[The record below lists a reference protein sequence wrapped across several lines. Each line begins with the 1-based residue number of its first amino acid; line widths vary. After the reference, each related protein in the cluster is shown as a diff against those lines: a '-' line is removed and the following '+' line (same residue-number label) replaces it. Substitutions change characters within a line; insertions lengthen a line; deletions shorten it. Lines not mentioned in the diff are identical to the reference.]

1 MAKYLA
7 GGRVRGTLHGITYQR
22 NMYTGWVAKEKSTL
36 TKEQIA
42 TSPAFARTREN
53 NNEMKGIGTYVKELR
68 KSLDLFLP
76 FVSDPIV
83 TGRLIR
89 ELKKV
94 QIAQP
99 GQRGFRPLVG
109 GPIAFGLV
117 ADGFEVSAPYPLSQA
132 VKGLSIEI
140 GDRTKDGQ
148 VTSQTMTISA
158 DTLSFPA
165 GTNACLPIVTIME
178 CDELEYADG
187 VWNWF
192 NGNTKANIKRSVL
205 YDKMVF
211 PTLPTTEQSF
221 EVSIGNT
228 ITSFQSDIVAQA
240 LGVLS
245 IFETK
250 FPLPPY
256 EFGRN
261 LVWFGLQFGQ
271 LVQKAGGS
279 PDVPNFEFM
288 PMRGATAGK
297 AIATLDPLKP

>member
-7 GGRVRGTLHGITYQR
+7 GGRVRGTLHGVTYQR
-22 NMYTGWVAKEKSTL
+22 NMYTGWIAKEKSSI
-36 TKEQIA
+36 TKEQIE

-53 NNEMKGIGTYVKELR
+53 NNEMKGVGAYVKELR
-68 KSLDLFLP
+68 RSLDLFLP
-76 FVSDPIV
+76 YVSDPIV

-89 ELKKV
+89 ELKKT
-94 QIAQP
+94 QIATA

-109 GPIAFGLV
+109 TTIANQLV
-117 ADGFEVSAPYPLSQA
+117 ADGFEVSVPYPLSQA
-132 VKGLSIEI
+132 AKGIAIEI
-140 GDRTKDGQ
+140 GARESVGN
-148 VTSQTMTISA
+148 VTNQIMTITA
-158 DTLSFPA
+158 DTLAFPK
-165 GTNACLPIVTIME
+165 GTNACLPIVTIIE
-178 CDELEYADG
+178 CDELEYSDG
-187 VWNWF
+187 VWAYLNPVE
-192 NGNTKANIKRSVL
+192 GRNIKRSVL

-211 PTLPTTEQSF
+211 PVLPTSAQSF
-221 EVSIGNT
+221 SVVLGNT
-228 ITSFQSDIVAQA
+228 ETSFQSDIVAQG

-279 PDVPNFEFM
+279 ADAPVFEFM

-297 AIATLDPLKP
+297 AMATLNPVQP

>member
-7 GGRVRGTLHGITYQR
+7 GGRVRGTLHGVTYQR

-36 TKEQIA
+36 TKEQIE

-53 NNEMKGIGTYVKELR
+53 NNEMKGVGTYVKELR
-68 KSLDLFLP
+68 RSLDLFLP

-94 QIAQP
+94 QIATP

-109 GPIAFGLV
+109 TTIANLLV
-117 ADGFEVSAPYPLSQA
+117 TDGFEVSAPYPLSQA
-132 VKGLSIEI
+132 VKGMSIEI
-140 GDRTKDGQ
+140 GARTTEGQ
-148 VTSQTMTISA
+148 VTNQTMTITA
-158 DTLSFPA
+158 DSLSFPA
-165 GTNACLPIVTIME
+165 GTNACLPIVTIIE

-187 VWNWF
+187 VWAFMNPVE
-192 NGNTKANIKRSVL
+192 GRNIKRSVL

-211 PTLPTTEQSF
+211 PTLPTSAQSF
-221 EVSIGNT
+221 EVAIGNT
-228 ITSFQSDIVAQA
+228 STSFQSDIVAQA

-279 PDVPNFEFM
+279 PDTPVFEFM

-297 AIATLDPLKP
+297 AIVTLDPINP